1 MKKDLPIQNVSFRE
15 NIDRFLTEGGGSK
28 ALPKWV
34 NEENITKNV
43 IVVSQQLKSFEGLF
57 YKEPRVLPVLV
68 EVVLHEKATAKSHR
82 PAIRSI
88 LYVNNKRNVLGVSSV
103 GRIIAK
109 IDSREDLNKIECR
122 YSIRDTKQLTK
133 SSKVG
138 LSAIN
143 SINHLKVSVDQ
154 DITEKDTLKIQL
166 VDYLSNDLNNC
177 SKQLLQNKCQDFGI
191 EVKELNY
198 ASSLR
203 LFLISK
209 VSKEALEAIA
219 TMDSVLAVRKMP
231 TIEFEAAPEPIN
243 SKLELMKPL
252 DTESYPVIGLLD
264 TGVGNIDYLKPWEYG
279 EEDNCVNLQEMEIDR
294 RHGTAVAGVINYGDM
309 LEGENYTECGPC
321 KIQSCIVNTSRDR
334 SLVLEHELVQYIQ
347 QALALHPEIKIWNLS
362 QGTNK
367 IIKDDSYSDFAIA
380 LDSLQKNNNI
390 LICKSAGN
398 IEFQDQSNRI
408 TDGAESL
415 LSLVVGSIAHKK
427 GTPNDVEK
435 NHRSSF
441 SRIGPGVD
449 NVVKPDLVHYGGNND
464 THMQLLSEYGVQ
476 YLRWSGTSFST
487 PRITSLAANLQQRI
501 GGDCNPLLLKA
512 LLVHNSD
519 YPCEVN
525 ESKECLRKEMGFGI
539 PSAVTNMLK
548 DDADE
553 CTMVFK
559 QTLEKG
565 KDIASLDFP
574 YPECLKKNGKF
585 IGKIKLTMVT
595 NPIINA
601 SQGCEYCQSQV
612 DVLLETFDQV
622 IHVNLGEGIM
632 RNADRTSDDAVNV
645 LNPNLYSKKSFKP
658 EMAEER
664 MLIEQG
670 DKYQPIK
677 KYVIDLDKMTPRNKE
692 KALRDNRKWALKL
705 KGLYRD
711 AAEMSL
717 KRDGEVLSQE
727 IIVVITITDPLH
739 QGIVYSQCMEL
750 LDQRGYVHNNIEVN
764 NVIQLNNSNI

>member
-15 NIDRFLTEGGGSK
+15 NKDRFLTEGGGSK
-28 ALPKWV
+28 TLPKWV
-34 NEENITKNV
+34 NEENITNNAT
-43 IVVSQQLKSFEGLF
+43 VVSQQLKNFEGLF
-57 YKEPRVLPVLV
+57 DKGPRTLPVLV

-88 LYVNNKRNVLGVSSV
+88 LDVDNKRNVLGVSSV

-109 IDSREDLNKIECR
+109 IDSREDLNKIKRR
-122 YSIRDTKQLTK
+122 YSIKDTKQLTK

-143 SINHLKVSVDQ
+143 SIKHFEVSVDQ
-154 DITEKDTLKIQL
+154 NITDKDILKVQL
-166 VDYLSNDLNNC
+166 VDYLSNELNYR
-177 SKQLLQNKCQDFGI
+177 SKLLLQTKCQEYGI
-191 EVKELNY
+191 TVKELNY
-198 ASSLR
+198 ASTLR
-203 LFLISK
+203 LFSLCK
-209 VSKEALEAIA
+209 VSEKALEAIA

-231 TIEFEAAPEPIN
+231 TIEFEAAPDPIN

-252 DTESYPVIGLLD
+252 DTKSYPVVGLLD
-264 TGVGNIDYLKPWEYG
+264 TGVGDIEYLKSWEYG
-279 EEDNCVNLQEMEIDR
+279 PEDNCIDLQEMDIDR

-334 SLVLEHELVQYIQ
+334 SLVLEDELVQYIQ
-347 QALALHPEIKIWNLS
+347 QAIALHPEIKIWNLS
-362 QGTNK
+362 QGTNT
-367 IIKDDSYSDFAIA
+367 IIKDDSYSDLAIA
-380 LDSLQKNNNI
+380 LDSLQKDNNV

-398 IEFQDQSNRI
+398 IEFQNQSHRI

-449 NVVKPDLVHYGGNND
+449 NVVKPDLVHYGGNTD

-519 YPCEVN
+519 FPREVN

-548 DDADE
+548 DDADS

-585 IGKIKLTMVT
+585 IGKIKLTMAT
-595 NPIINA
+595 NPMINA

-612 DVLLETFDQV
+612 DVLLETFEQIV
-622 IHVNLGEGIM
+622 NINLGEGTM
-632 RNADRTSDDAVNV
+632 RNAHRTSNDAVNV
-645 LNPNLYSKKSFKP
+645 LNPTLYSTKSFKS

-677 KYVIDLDKMTPRNKE
+677 KYVVDLDKMTPKNKE

-711 AAEMSL
+711 AAEMAL
-717 KRDGEVLSQE
+717 QRDAEMLSQD
-727 IIVVITITDPLH
+727 VVVVVTITDPLH
-739 QGIVYSQCMEL
+739 QGKVYSQCMEL
-750 LDQRGYVHNNIEVN
+750 LDQRGYVHNDIEVN
-764 NVIQLNNSNI
+764 NVIQLNNNDI

>member
-88 LYVNNKRNVLGVSSV
+88 LDVNNKRNVLGVSSV

-435 NHRSSF
+435 
-441 SRIGPGVD
+441 
-449 NVVKPDLVHYGGNND
+449 
-464 THMQLLSEYGVQ
+464 
-476 YLRWSGTSFST
+476 
-487 PRITSLAANLQQRI
+487 IT
-501 GGDCNPLLLKA
+501 
-512 LLVHNSD
+512 
-519 YPCEVN
+519 
-525 ESKECLRKEMGFGI
+525 
-539 PSAVTNMLK
+539 
-548 DDADE
+548 
-553 CTMVFK
+553 
-559 QTLEKG
+559 
-565 KDIASLDFP
+565 
-574 YPECLKKNGKF
+574 
-585 IGKIKLTMVT
+585 
-595 NPIINA
+595 
-601 SQGCEYCQSQV
+601 
-612 DVLLETFDQV
+612 
-622 IHVNLGEGIM
+622 
-632 RNADRTSDDAVNV
+632 
-645 LNPNLYSKKSFKP
+645 
-658 EMAEER
+658 
-664 MLIEQG
+664 
-670 DKYQPIK
+670 
-677 KYVIDLDKMTPRNKE
+677 
-692 KALRDNRKWALKL
+692 
-705 KGLYRD
+705 
-711 AAEMSL
+711 
-717 KRDGEVLSQE
+717 EVLFLGLDRVSIMLSNQILFIMEE
-727 IIVVITITDPLH
+727 ITTHICNCYQNMV
-739 QGIVYSQCMEL
+739 C
-750 LDQRGYVHNNIEVN
+750 NI
-764 NVIQLNNSNI
+764 